1 MSKVLS
7 RNSQVNEL
15 RPSEAR
21 LSVIILDYTKDM
33 EPYAEEAYDALLT
46 ALLDK
51 QNKKKKVALS
61 IYQGDYLELYHED
74 HLRLK
79 MIDSMPVFGKY
90 GGASRA
96 ITQVLE
102 SVFRRYSIER
112 EPLLADVLYIGSGNN
127 TDEDQDWIRRRDRAI
142 RQALRWGW
150 TFDAICFGADEPNQY
165 EDIGFDAVLE
175 SPFPSSKTK
184 TTLIA

>member
-1 MSKVLS
+1 MSNVLS

-33 EPYAEEAYDALLT
+33 EPFAEEAYNTLLT
-46 ALLDK
+46 ALLDNRHNN
-51 QNKKKKVALS
+51 QKVALS

-102 SVFRRYSIER
+102 SVFRRYTIER
-112 EPLLADVLYIGSGNN
+112 EPLIADVLYIGSGNN

-150 TFDAICFGADEPNQY
+150 TFDVIHFGDEEQDLC
-165 EDIGFDAVLE
+165 EQIGFSATHDSQV
-175 SPFPSSKTK
+175 SPSKTK
-184 TTLIA
+184 TSLVA